1 MRRGELEHMVPP
13 NQKDLYDVVSS
24 GGGLRPLLS
33 IIMFSF
39 FFFFVSTALFNF
51 AD

>member
-1 MRRGELEHMVPP
+1 MPP

-33 IIMFSF
+33 LIMFS
-39 FFFFVSTALFNF
+39 FFFVSTALFNF

>member
-1 MRRGELEHMVPP
+1 MPP

-33 IIMFSF
+33 FIMFSF
-39 FFFFVSTALFNF
+39 FLSLQHYLTLLIKIMGLKKK
-51 AD
+51 